1 MIDIE
6 LDSEQE
12 DKIVVKSLTQYYKSE
27 CNELTSERDEAL
39 LTSIETV
46 LEAYMKPSEYRAW
59 KILVADAFKSIRRGL
74 EEAIVYAKT
83 AKECGVAV
91 TEVTPKRPK
100 QKGNVMTQL
109 YDLEQPIMDCW
120 SVCGD
125 LETMYQ
131 QIGDGERDPTQDELM
146 NALLGMQQLYQWK
159 FEQLF
164 DKYEQVLKTQHKEIG
179 DT

>member
-46 LEAYMKPSEYRAW
+46 LEAYMKPSEYRAL
-59 KILVADAFKSIRRGL
+59 KAEKLCDYCDEADPMRQAMCL
-74 EEAIVYAKT
+74 

-91 TEVTPKRPK
+91 TEMTPKLSK

-120 SVCGD
+120 SVCDD
-125 LETMYQ
+125 LETMYR
-131 QIGDGERDPTQDELM
+131 QIGDGERDPTQDELI
-146 NALLGMQQLYQWK
+146 NALIGMRQLYQWK